1 MNFQELKYYL
11 TLTELNYYLTLTG
24 PFIWKKKCLHPRI
37 FFVSHLFELRNQN
50 IKYISTVNPAIKIY
64 LPGLQSTLMFALC
77 PQTPQV
83 KVTVTSHDP
92 FIECVLRK
100 SKVLIKH
107 VFFKSVRTENDF
119 SEWIIKKCYKKM

>member
-1 MNFQELKYYL
+1 M
-11 TLTELNYYLTLTG
+11 
-24 PFIWKKKCLHPRI
+24 
-37 FFVSHLFELRNQN
+37 SHLFELRNQN
-50 IKYISTVNPAIKIY
+50 IKYISTVYPAIKIY

-107 VFFKSVRTENDF
+107 VFFKSVKTENDF
-119 SEWIIKKCYKKM
+119 CEWNYKTMLQEKVDCLQNYYTLLT

>member
-1 MNFQELKYYL
+1 MNFHEF
-11 TLTELNYYLTLTG
+11 NYYLTLTKDRSLYL
-24 PFIWKKKCLHPRI
+24 KKNCLHPTCE
-37 FFVSHLFELRNQN
+37 VCLLLLLFELRFQN

-119 SEWIIKKCYKKM
+119 SE